1 MEGSTLTRRRVGLLG
16 GTFDPVHF
24 GHLRTALELVELLH
38 FEAMLLIPSGVP
50 PHRSRP
56 VVGAG
61 SRLEMVQLALQ
72 GDSLGRG
79 DSQRSELQAD
89 GRECRKCHTAY
100 TVDTLRE
107 LRAEWGAHTSLS
119 FCVGADAFASMHGW
133 HCWQQLPELCHIV
146 VMARPGWHL
155 PEDLGPL
162 ELWRDRFIYQDDTL
176 SRSSA
181 GRVLFV
187 SLTPMEISAT
197 HIRRLIGAGKSAR
210 YLLPDTVWQY
220 IRHHRLYQAVN
231 PDDQ

>member
-1 MEGSTLTRRRVGLLG
+1 VGFLG

-38 FEAMLLIPSGVP
+38 FESMLLIPSGVP
-50 PHRSRP
+50 PHRSAP
-56 VVGAG
+56 AAGAAR
-61 SRLEMVQLALQ
+61 RLEMVQLALQ
-72 GDSLGRG
+72 GDSQLT
-79 DSQRSELQAD
+79 QRSQLQAD
-89 GRECRKCHTAY
+89 GRECRKSSTAY

-107 LRAEWGAHTSLS
+107 LRAEWGADTSLS
-119 FCVGADAFASMHGW
+119 FCVGADAFAGMHGW

-162 ELWRDRFIYQDDTL
+162 EIWRDRFIYQGDTL

-181 GRVLFV
+181 GKVLFV
-187 SLTPMEISAT
+187 SLTPMAVSAT

-220 IRHHRLYQAVN
+220 IRQHRLYQADYTVG
-231 PDDQ
+231 Q